1 MALSPAL
8 TDSHAQL
15 VADTSTVINLIAT
28 AYAPTILAA
37 LPHHVVVAD
46 VIPAEL
52 ERGRS
57 RGYPHAD
64 RLRELLDAGVISVV
78 CLGNIAMKH
87 FEELVIGP
95 AVATLDDGEAA
106 TLAYAAEHA
115 AVAVIDER
123 KAARI
128 STERFPALRITSTVD
143 VLTHPNVE
151 RRLGREALAEAV
163 YQALQVGRMRVP
175 AQHLEY
181 VVRLI
186 GSARAAVCASLPKSA
201 RSSA

>member
-8 TDSHAQL
+8 TDSDAQL

-28 AYAPTILAA
+28 GCAPTILSA
-37 LPHHVVVAD
+37 LPHRVLVAD
-46 VIPAEL
+46 VISTEL
-52 ERGRS
+52 ETGRS
-57 RGYPHAD
+57 RGYSHAD
-64 RLRELLDAGVISVV
+64 GLRELVDAGVISVV
-78 CLGNIAMKH
+78 HLGNIAMKH

-95 AVATLDDGEAA
+95 AYATLDDGEAA

-115 AVAVIDER
+115 AVALIDER

-128 STERFPALRITSTVD
+128 SAERFPAVRIASTVD
-143 VLTHPNVE
+143 VLTHPIVE
-151 RRLGREALAEAV
+151 RSLGREGLAEAV

-175 AQHLEY
+175 PQHLEY

-201 RSSA
+201 RS